1 MASGEPAFGLDEHPG
16 EATSVAGRLVD
27 TLLDHAPY
35 VSGYEAVMLGL
46 GDLRALRAHLETV
59 RPDLGGQF
67 TAAVS
72 AALGGRERLREAV
85 REAEAGGLGQCWNP
99 RVGRVVLVTGYL
111 SSFLRGVLDAW
122 AGLLQPGPPQQ
133 GQAMGPLHE
142 VAR

>member
-1 MASGEPAFGLDEHPG
+1 
-16 EATSVAGRLVD
+16 LVD
-27 TLLDHAPY
+27 IVLDNAPH
-35 VSGYEAVMLGL
+35 VAGYEAVIVGL

-59 RPDLGGQF
+59 RPDLARQF

-85 REAEAGGLGQCWNP
+85 REAEEGGVGQSWNP

-111 SSFLRGVLDAW
+111 SGFLRGVLDAW

>member
-1 MASGEPAFGLDEHPG
+1 
-16 EATSVAGRLVD
+16 
-27 TLLDHAPY
+27 
-35 VSGYEAVMLGL
+35 MLGL

-59 RPDLGGQF
+59 RPDLATQF

-72 AALGGRERLREAV
+72 AALGGRESLRQAV

-99 RVGRVVLVTGYL
+99 RAGRVVLVTGYL
-111 SSFLRGVLDAW
+111 SGFLQGVLADW

>member
-1 MASGEPAFGLDEHPG
+1 
-16 EATSVAGRLVD
+16 VD

-35 VSGYEAVMLGL
+35 VSGYEAIMLGI

-59 RPDLGGQF
+59 RPDLAGQF

-85 REAEAGGLGQCWNP
+85 REAEEGGVGQCWNP

-111 SSFLRGVLDAW
+111 SDFLQGVLADW

-133 GQAMGPLHE
+133 GQATGPLHE
-142 VAR
+142 VLR

>member
-1 MASGEPAFGLDEHPG
+1 
-16 EATSVAGRLVD
+16 LVD
-27 TLLDHAPY
+27 IVLDNAPF
-35 VSGYEAVMLGL
+35 VAGYEAVMLCL
-46 GDLRALRAHLETV
+46 EDLRALRAHLETV
-59 RPDLGGQF
+59 RPDLATQF

-85 REAEAGGLGQCWNP
+85 REAEEGGVGQCWNP

-111 SSFLRGVLDAW
+111 SGFLRGVLDAW

-142 VAR
+142 VAQ